1 MLLRHASPGLF
12 LRLGGLA
19 LVITLGG
26 WLDRPAA
33 VAAEK
38 VPVEILVRDS
48 LTMPGRPVSLE
59 ASVLRKGLLTTT
71 GVGGERVE
79 FLVDGRTIGTAL
91 SGGDGR
97 ALIEHTPRMRGRHEI
112 TAVLAP
118 NPRVSGPDGRGTL
131 WCWERRRPVLLVDLG
146 AITQA
151 RRPLVPLPG
160 LPLDFG
166 LLDRQAEADAAA
178 ELKKL
183 AEFFY
188 NVIYLARTGPDNLQQ
203 LREIRS
209 WLEDHHFPG
218 GLTVM
223 LKPGRDDLGAT
234 IDALRAEGWDN
245 VKAGIGRTKEFAE
258 VLLARRM
265 GVVILADSD
274 KDVELPRKALP
285 VKSWKEVR
293 KKL

>member
-1 MLLRHASPGLF
+1 MLRRHASPGLV

-19 LVITLGG
+19 LLLTLGG
-26 WLDRPAA
+26 WPDRPVA

-38 VPVEILVRDS
+38 VPVEILVRDA

-59 ASVLRKGLLTTT
+59 ASVVRKGLLTSM

-79 FLVDGRTIGTAL
+79 FLVDGRRIGTAL

-118 NPRVSGPDGRGTL
+118 NPRVSGPDGQGAL
-131 WCWERRRPVLLVDLG
+131 WCWERRRPVLLVDVG
-146 AITQA
+146 AITQT
-151 RRPLVPLPG
+151 RTPVPLPG

-166 LLDRQAEADAAA
+166 LLDRQAEPDAAE
-178 ELKKL
+178 ELKRL
-183 AEFFY
+183 AEFYY
-188 NVIYLARTGPDNLQQ
+188 NVIYLARTGPENFQQ
-203 LREIRS
+203 LREIRT
-209 WLEDHHFPG
+209 WLEEHHFPG
-218 GLTVM
+218 GPAVM
-223 LKPGRDDLGAT
+223 LKPGPEDLGAR
-234 IDALRAEGWDN
+234 IDGLRAEGWDN

-258 VLLARRM
+258 ALLARRL
-265 GVVILADSD
+265 GVVILADGG
-274 KDVELPRKALP
+274 KDGELPRKAHR